1 MERKYYAGRDI
12 GRALSIADL
21 RVMAKKRL
29 PGFAFEFLEGG
40 AEDEVTL
47 AWNRVI
53 FRTMR
58 FIPRTLRRTDA
69 RHTRIPLF
77 DREASSP
84 LIIAPTGYNGL
95 MRHRGDVCLAQAAAA
110 LDIPFTLST
119 LSNIRLEDLRAAC
132 SGRLWMQ
139 LYIFNDRELT
149 LDIVRRAERAGYEA
163 LVLTTDANVYG
174 WREWDQRNFRAPGR
188 LTLRCLA
195 DLLRHPR
202 WLFDVLVPHGVPL
215 LENVI
220 DFFPADARD
229 SRGAVTHIPKLL
241 APTITWNQ
249 LAQLRDLWPR
259 KLIVKG
265 ILDVGDARRAAE
277 LGCDGIVVTN
287 HGARHLDS
295 SVSPMEVL
303 PAIAEAVG
311 DRLTII
317 VDSGFRRGSDVVKA
331 IALGADAVM
340 IGRAALY
347 GLAAGGEAGVRHA
360 VGLLNSEI
368 HRVLGQ
374 IGCNSLSEVGP
385 EYLDRNAAETVGI

>member
-1 MERKYYAGRDI
+1 
-12 GRALSIADL
+12 
-21 RVMAKKRL
+21 MAKKRL
-29 PGFAFEFLEGG
+29 PWFAFEFLEGG

-58 FIPRTLRRTDA
+58 FIPRTLRPTAA
-69 RHTRIPLF
+69 RHTRIRLF
-77 DREASSP
+77 GRDASSP
-84 LIIAPTGYNGL
+84 LIIAPTGHNGL
-95 MRHRGDVCLAQAAAA
+95 IRHRGDVCLARAAAA

-119 LSNIRLEDLRAAC
+119 LSNTRIEELRAQC

-139 LYIFNDRELT
+139 LYIFEDRELT

-163 LVLTTDANVYG
+163 LVITTDANVYG

-195 DLLRHPR
+195 ESLRHPR
-202 WLFDVLVPHGVPL
+202 WLFDVLVPHGVPR

-220 DFFPADARD
+220 DFFPPDARD
-229 SRGAVTHIPKLL
+229 TRGAVTHIPQLFG
-241 APTITWNQ
+241 PTISWNHV
-249 LAQLRDLWPR
+249 AELRELWPR
-259 KLIVKG
+259 TLIVKG

-277 LGCDGIVVTN
+277 FGCDGIVVTN

-340 IGRAALY
+340 IGRAAIY

-360 VGLLNSEI
+360 IGLLNSEI

-385 EYLDRNAAETVGI
+385 EYLARTVAATVGT

>member
-347 GLAAGGEAGVRHA
+347 GLAAGGEAGVGHA